1 MNIYEI
7 IKERRSVRSFR
18 NDPISQKVLNKI
30 IEAATMAPSAHNSQ
44 EYKFVVIREG
54 EKKRAL
60 ARASKQ
66 RFIREAPVII
76 AAVSLNPEHI
86 MDSGIPAYPLDIGIA
101 LDHLTLAAVEEDLG
115 TCWIGAFSQEEVKK
129 ILNVPSEYKVVAL
142 MPIGYPYDDPVTKNR
157 KKINEIVCEENFS

>member
-1 MNIYEI
+1 MNIYET

-44 EYKFVVIREG
+44 EYKLVVIREG

-60 ARASKQ
+60 ARASSQ
-66 RFIREAPVII
+66 RFMREAPVII

-86 MDSGIPAYPLDIGIA
+86 MDSGIPAYPIDIAIA

-129 ILNVPSEYKVVAL
+129 ILNVPLGYKVVAL
-142 MPIGYPYDDPVTKNR
+142 MPIGYPYDDPVTKKR
-157 KKINEIVCEENFS
+157 KKINEIVCEESFS